1 MKTNTFELAKQ
12 TYMDKL
18 RLYIPVV
25 DRVHGKHHP
34 EFHEVRR
41 LFEIIEI
48 KVNEDDLNLSDVFN
62 SLKDVTKNYFVPTDV
77 CESYEA
83 VYQMLA
89 ALNEAYDGL
98 KR

>member
-12 TYMDKL
+12 MYMNKL
-18 RLYIPVV
+18 RQFVPVV

-41 LFEIIEI
+41 LFEIIET
-48 KVNEDDLNLSDVFN
+48 KVSENDLNLSDVFN
-62 SLKDVTKNYFVPTDV
+62 SIKDVTKNYFVPTDV
-77 CESYEA
+77 CESYEV
-83 VYQMLA
+83 VYQMLS
-89 ALNEAYDGL
+89 ALNKAYDGL